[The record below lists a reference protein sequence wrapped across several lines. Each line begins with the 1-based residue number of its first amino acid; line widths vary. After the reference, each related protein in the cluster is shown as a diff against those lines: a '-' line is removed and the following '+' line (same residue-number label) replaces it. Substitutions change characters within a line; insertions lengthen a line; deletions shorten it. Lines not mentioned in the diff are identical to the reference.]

1 MSHKETLKLFCI
13 KKADRLREVNSG
25 KIGKM
30 KHTACCS
37 HAGHDLLR
45 FNRVFIRYAFFT
57 RTADNIKLS
66 LNHRTFF

>member
-30 KHTACCS
+30 KQIPHFPQLIR
-37 HAGHDLLR
+37 HHHRLYRDL
-45 FNRVFIRYAFFT
+45 IRYPVFT
-57 RTADNIKLS
+57 EI
-66 LNHRTFF
+66 